1 MKNYL
6 PGQMILHL
14 SPLARKFLLSFGSH
28 PSRQMERLTLEQ
40 RYKIETLLQEG
51 YKYAQIAQKL
61 NKHKSVIHREL
72 KRNSDQRNGQ
82 YKADLAQRKSGERQ
96 ASKRKKIYFTPEIE
110 EHVNYWLLEKYSPEQ
125 IAGHAKRKGIACV
138 SHERIYQHIWRDKK
152 QKGTLY
158 EYLRSQGKMYRKRG
172 TSKDKRGQ
180 IIGRVGIE
188 QRPKIVEEKTR
199 LGDFEIDLV
208 IGKDHQGALLTIND
222 RATGVLRM
230 KKIDNKEAETVHQAV
245 IYLLRDNPYKMH
257 TITSDN
263 GKEFAKHFDISTA
276 LEVDYYFA
284 KPYRSCERG
293 ANENLNGLVR
303 QYFPKKFD
311 FALINDQQVKEVET
325 KLNNR
330 PRKRYGYQSPN
341 EVSYDAMKNN

>member
-1 MKNYL
+1 
-6 PGQMILHL
+6 
-14 SPLARKFLLSFGSH
+14 
-28 PSRQMERLTLEQ
+28 MERLTLEQ
-40 RYKIETLLQEG
+40 RYKIETLQQEG
-51 YKYAQIAQKL
+51 YGYAQIAQKL

-82 YKADLAQRKSGERQ
+82 YKAALAQKKSEERQ
-96 ASKRKKIYFTPEIE
+96 VGKRKKTYFTQEIE
-110 EHVNYWLLEKYSPEQ
+110 EYVNHWLSEKHSPEQ
-125 IAGHAKRKGIACV
+125 IAGYAKREGIKCV

-152 QKGTLY
+152 LKGTLY
-158 EYLRSQGKMYRKRG
+158 EHLRSQGKAYRKTG
-172 TSKDKRGQ
+172 AAKDKRGQ
-180 IIGRVGIE
+180 IVGRVGIE
-188 QRPKIVEEKTR
+188 QRPKVVEEKTR

-222 RATGVLRM
+222 RATGELRM
-230 KKIDNKEAETVHQAV
+230 KKIDNKEAENVHQAV
-245 IYLLRDNPYKMH
+245 IYLLQNNPYKIH

-276 LEVDYYFA
+276 LEVEYYFA

-303 QYFPKKFD
+303 QYFPKKSD
-311 FALINDQQVKEVET
+311 FALITNEQVKEVET

-341 EVSYDAMKNN
+341 EVSFAAMKNNNIVALVD